1 MPCRSKYKLEPV
13 KNGWVVGKKA
23 YIGYARSAVI
33 KKLREDLK
41 YI

>member
-1 MPCRSKYKLEPV
+1 MSYKSKYKLEPV

-23 YIGYARSAVI
+23 YIGYAKSTVI

-41 YI
+41 RI